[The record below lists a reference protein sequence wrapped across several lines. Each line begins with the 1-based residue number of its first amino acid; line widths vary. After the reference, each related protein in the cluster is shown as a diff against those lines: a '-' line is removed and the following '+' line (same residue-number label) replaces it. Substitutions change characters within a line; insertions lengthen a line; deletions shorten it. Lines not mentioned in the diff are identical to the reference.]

1 MNTSKTSLLLALG
14 LSLAGGRALAENTV
28 NAKTPQL
35 TEWVLDAAHT
45 HVGFSVPHMVVSE
58 VEGKFDKFSGKV
70 LLDEADPAKSQVE
83 FTAETASID
92 TGVAKRDEHLVG
104 ADFFDAAKF
113 PAITFKSVSIA
124 KAGKGY
130 KIQGDL
136 TIRGVTKRVTL
147 DATLSAPMQS
157 PFGQQVRA
165 AKLTG
170 TISREAFGITWNKA
184 LDKGGVLVGD
194 KVALEIKA
202 ELNK

>member
-14 LSLAGGRALAENTV
+14 LSLAGSRALAENTANV
-28 NAKTPQL
+28 KTPQL

-70 LLDEADPAKSQVE
+70 LLDESDPAKSQVE

-92 TGVAKRDEHLVG
+92 TGVTKRDEHLVS

-124 KAGKGY
+124 KAR
-130 KIQGDL
+130 QGLQDPGRL
-136 TIRGVTKRVTL
+136 DDPRRHEARHAGCDAERADAESVRSTSPCGQAHRNHQPRGVRNHVEQ
-147 DATLSAPMQS
+147 SARQ
-157 PFGQQVRA
+157 GWR
-165 AKLTG
+165 LG
-170 TISREAFGITWNKA
+170 R
-184 LDKGGVLVGD
+184 
-194 KVALEIKA
+194 
-202 ELNK
+202 